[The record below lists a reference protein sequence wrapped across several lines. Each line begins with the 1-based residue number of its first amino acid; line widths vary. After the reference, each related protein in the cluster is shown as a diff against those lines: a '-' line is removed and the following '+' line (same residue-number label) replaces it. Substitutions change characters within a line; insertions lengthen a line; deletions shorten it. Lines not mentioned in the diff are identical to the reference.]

1 MRCHNPG
8 ADPSLVIPRMN
19 ALLGA
24 GAAVARPAMTA
35 DSTDPCGPTI
45 EVSLTTSADPRP
57 PVGLR

>member
-19 ALLGA
+19 ALPVA

-45 EVSLTTSADPRP
+45 EVLLTT
-57 PVGLR
+57 